1 MVSAC
6 RVLHEQADLTE
17 TMRWA
22 WRHVL
27 VEARARVCWRLPL
40 SASRLPVFT
49 QKPPSSQAMTVTV
62 YSKPACVQCTATT
75 RALDAKGI
83 AYSVVDLTQDA
94 VALAEVT
101 ALGYR
106 QAPVVIAGDAHWTG
120 FRPDMIGRLA
130 A

>member
-1 MVSAC
+1 
-6 RVLHEQADLTE
+6 
-17 TMRWA
+17 
-22 WRHVL
+22 
-27 VEARARVCWRLPL
+27 
-40 SASRLPVFT
+40 
-49 QKPPSSQAMTVTV
+49 MTVTV

-94 VALAEVT
+94 IAMAKVAAM
-101 ALGYR
+101 GYR
-106 QAPVVIAGDAHWTG
+106 QAPVVVAGEAHWAG